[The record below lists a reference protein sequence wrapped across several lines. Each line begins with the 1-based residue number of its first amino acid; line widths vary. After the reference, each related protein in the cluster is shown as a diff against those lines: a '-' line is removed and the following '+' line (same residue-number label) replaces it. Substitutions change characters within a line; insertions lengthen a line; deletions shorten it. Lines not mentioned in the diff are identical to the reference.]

1 MKELLIDVLE
11 HIHFSVNVNAI
22 KIDLNEDFEIYAIAE
37 NKEVIINAKII
48 DKKIPLPLKG
58 CFGIKNMSQ
67 LSSFLKDPYLSI
79 ASVKDV
85 DGNSRKIVFESS
97 KTGNTVEHYFIS
109 KKILDETV
117 PYGRLSKPLKWYA
130 AIDITDDL
138 HKKLKQQMKACKDE
152 YHFLLTQKDGKLVF
166 SFGDW
171 STAVFGAVDVDPLYT
186 IEVNKKYS
194 DRVPNFFSNHY
205 KYWPAKTFT
214 NIINK
219 SGKYTMHISN
229 DDYMLIICETDYA
242 TYEYIL
248 PGHGL

>member
-1 MKELLIDVLE
+1 MNDFLLDVLE

-22 KIDLNEDFEIYAIAE
+22 KIDLNEDVEIHANDE
-37 NKEVIINAKII
+37 DNKEVVINAKII
-48 DKKIPLPLKG
+48 DKEMQLKG
-58 CFGIKNMSQ
+58 CFGIKYMSQ
-67 LSSFLKDPYLSI
+67 LNSFLSDPYLSI

-117 PYGRLSKPLKWYA
+117 RHARQARPLKWYA
-130 AIDITDDL
+130 AIEITDDL
-138 HKKLKQQMKACKDE
+138 HDKLKQQMKVCKDE
-152 YHFLLTQKDGKLVF
+152 YHFILTQKGGKLIF

-171 STAVFGAVDVDPLYT
+171 STQVSGAVDVDPLYS
-186 IEVNKKYS
+186 IEVNKRYGDS
-194 DRVPNFFSNHY
+194 NPNFLSNHF
-205 KYWPAKTFT
+205 KHWPAKTFT

-229 DDYMLIICETDYA
+229 DDYMLITCETDYA
-242 TYEYIL
+242 IYKYIL
-248 PGHGL
+248 PGHGK